1 MIDSCHSSHVAQG
14 GVRAVTEMSS
24 MRVRTE
30 PITLD
35 GMVLSVDA
43 ESEQFPS
50 LYVSTIDEDRFKA
63 HKVNLKGDA
72 ESNPEK

>member
-1 MIDSCHSSHVAQG
+1 
-14 GVRAVTEMSS
+14 MSS

-35 GMVLSVDA
+35 GMVVSVGAGSD
-43 ESEQFPS
+43 QFPS

-72 ESNPEK
+72 VSNPEK

>member
-1 MIDSCHSSHVAQG
+1 
-14 GVRAVTEMSS
+14 

-30 PITLD
+30 PVTLD
-35 GMVLSVDA
+35 GMVLSVGA